1 VSYIGKTVQIK
12 STPTDLTG
20 FIDSEGEMV
29 CKYVLI
35 EDKIIMYGLMTNF
48 IVHFKFAY
56 MY

>member
-1 VSYIGKTVQIK
+1 MSYIGKTVQIK

-35 EDKIIMYGLMTNF
+35 EDKIIMYGLMMNF